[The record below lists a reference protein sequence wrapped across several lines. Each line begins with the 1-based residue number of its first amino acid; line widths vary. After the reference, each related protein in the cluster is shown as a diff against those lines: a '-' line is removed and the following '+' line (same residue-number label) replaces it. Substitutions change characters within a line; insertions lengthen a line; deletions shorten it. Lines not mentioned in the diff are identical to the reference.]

1 MIKNAESLVLFLAF
15 SYLRRKQNGM
25 FMDAVL
31 NLNYSQ
37 ILSLVK
43 QLPIRTQL
51 RLGRILTKDAT
62 RAELEHFLETFRTDE
77 LSEEDILA
85 EVKQVRKERYAKRKK
100 ETGHC

>member
-1 MIKNAESLVLFLAF
+1 MPHSLIFFIFAENK
-15 SYLRRKQNGM
+15 RHNI
-25 FMDAVL
+25 MDAVL

-43 QLPIRTQL
+43 QLPTRTQL

-62 RAELEHFLETFRTDE
+62 KAELEHFLETFKTDE

-85 EVKQVRKERYAKRKK
+85 EVKQVRKERYARRKK
-100 ETGHC
+100 EADHC

>member
-1 MIKNAESLVLFLAF
+1 
-15 SYLRRKQNGM
+15 
-25 FMDAVL
+25 MDAVL

-43 QLPIRTQL
+43 QLPTRTQL

-62 RAELEHFLETFRTDE
+62 KAELEHFLETFRTDE

-85 EVKQVRKERYAKRKK
+85 EVKQVRN
-100 ETGHC
+100 HD

>member
-1 MIKNAESLVLFLAF
+1 MPRSPIFLIFAENK
-15 SYLRRKQNGM
+15 RHNI
-25 FMDAVL
+25 MDAVL

-43 QLPIRTQL
+43 QLPTRTQL

-62 RAELEHFLETFRTDE
+62 KAELEHFLETFKTDE

-85 EVKQVRKERYAKRKK
+85 EVKQVRKERYARRKK
-100 ETGHC
+100 EADHC

>member
-1 MIKNAESLVLFLAF
+1 
-15 SYLRRKQNGM
+15 
-25 FMDAVL
+25 MDAVL

-43 QLPIRTQL
+43 QLPTRTQL

-62 RAELEHFLETFRTDE
+62 KAELEHFLETFKTDE

-85 EVKQVRKERYAKRKK
+85 EVKQVRKERYA
-100 ETGHC
+100 